1 MQLNLRRASG
11 GVKIW
16 ADLNHL
22 QVGRYGEYFA
32 KMALVRAGFD
42 VFSPEVDDKGID
54 FVLRIDGDTPRYHDV
69 QVKTVRRTNYVFL
82 RKDQFRRTP
91 NLLLALVILD
101 EGREPDMYLIPSR
114 AWREA
119 KPPFVDRDYDGK
131 RSAPEY
137 GLMLSPSTRSRW
149 SCSASLGRY
158 QHSHV
163 IAPGYGQGM
172 HQMSVGDGG
181 SGRSRSPA
189 QVHRGRA

>member
-1 MQLNLRRASG
+1 MN
-11 GVKIW
+11 IW

-54 FVLRIDGDTPRYHDV
+54 LVLRIHGDTPRYHDV
-69 QVKTVRRTNYVFL
+69 QVKTVRRTTYGFM
-82 RKDQFRRTP
+82 RKDKFRPAP

-101 EGREPDMYLIPSR
+101 EDEEPRMFLIPSS
-114 AWREA
+114 AWQGA

-137 GLMLSPSTRSRW
+137 GLMLSPSALVTLEPFRF
-149 SCSASLGRY
+149 
-158 QHSHV
+158 
-163 IAPGYGQGM
+163 
-172 HQMSVGDGG
+172 VGAL
-181 SGRSRSPA
+181 PP
-189 QVHRGRA
+189 